1 MFSTQTPASLLSPT
15 VFDLEDHIYSQAQQ
29 LSATSQAPSGDEQA
43 QWQHYLSVLG
53 VLAFTEWLEDLE
65 LDQPIRQEGSQ
76 ILQLGEFRLHLLV
89 VEHCLSDVVSFPRA
103 TIEDPSQASHF
114 YLLLE
119 VVEDVDE
126 VWFRGFVRHDQ
137 LCQTVAADIP
147 TVTVPLDFL
156 ELEPSRLLHYCRY
169 LDPQAI
175 PLPQAAASPA
185 SAEPTPLEVARTQ
198 LSQWFDNLVTEG
210 WQTWDSLQPQLAYAT
225 RGLAD
230 GLKRGKLVNLGLRVG
245 EEPVAFVL
253 TLTPGD
259 DEKISILIQ
268 VLPTGSALT
277 LPAQLELCLR
287 SKQGKVLQQVVSRSR
302 DNYIQLKAFR
312 GRPGQ
317 QFRVTV
323 ALGEASVTEDFEI

>member
-1 MFSTQTPASLLSPT
+1 MFSTQNPSTPVSLLSPT
-15 VFDLEDHIYSQAQQ
+15 VFDLEDHIYRQAQQ
-29 LSATSQAPSGDEQA
+29 LSADRSGDEQI
-43 QWQHYLSVLG
+43 QWQQYLSALG
-53 VLAFTEWLEDLE
+53 MLALTAWLEEMGL
-65 LDQPIRQEGSQ
+65 QPLRQEESH
-76 ILQLGEFRLHLLV
+76 ILQLGEFRLRLLV
-89 VEHCLSDVVSFPRA
+89 VEHCLSEAVNFPKA

-137 LCQTVAADIP
+137 LCQIVAADTP

-156 ELEPSRLLHYCRY
+156 ETEPSRLLHYCRY

-175 PLPQAAASPA
+175 PLPQAAAA
-185 SAEPTPLEVARTQ
+185 SEPTALEVARTQ

-210 WQTWDSLQPQLAYAT
+210 WQTWESLQPQLAYAT

-245 EEPVAFVL
+245 EEPVALVL

-259 DEKISILIQ
+259 DEKVSILIQ
-268 VLPTGSALT
+268 VLPTGSSLT
-277 LPAQLELCLR
+277 LPSQLELCLR
-287 SKQGKVLQQVVSRSR
+287 SKKGKVLQQVISRSR

-312 GRPGQ
+312 GSPGQ
-317 QFRVTV
+317 RFSVTV
-323 ALGEASVTEDFEI
+323 ALEEGSVTEDFEI